1 MRIEHP
7 ELSLFGITRLAE
19 CCQTVIIRIFLSV
32 NYFHDMSFFMYLR
45 YMYFTC

>member
-19 CCQTVIIRIFLSV
+19 CCQTVIIWIFSICEFLCEYV
-32 NYFHDMSFFMYLR
+32 IFHVFKVHVF
-45 YMYFTC
+45 YM